1 MNCRKEAP
9 MPIIRIEL
17 IEGRTPELKQELIRS
32 VTAAVTTTLAV
43 QPAQV
48 RVLLYELPPE
58 HWAVGGQS
66 KAAQAQGDG
75 VA

>member
-1 MNCRKEAP
+1 

-17 IEGRTPELKQELIRS
+17 IEGRTPEVKEDLIRR
-32 VTAAVTTTLAV
+32 VTDAVTTALAL

-58 HWAVGGQS
+58 HWAVGGQT
-66 KAAQAQGDG
+66 KAAQAAKAAGEG
-75 VA
+75 